1 MANYTSTMVLLLRLR
16 QGELGQQRGRTVAV
30 PLAEFFPATPRRAVR
45 SACLHPALVASSIK
59 TDKDA
64 IESSPSKNGDGED
77 VDELAAAV
85 GKLDVDNE
93 VNKCMICFTP

>member
-1 MANYTSTMVLLLRLR
+1 MDERSPSHLL
-16 QGELGQQRGRTVAV
+16 
-30 PLAEFFPATPRRAVR
+30 TPPGGP
-45 SACLHPALVASSIK
+45 SACLHPALVATSIK

-64 IESSPSKNGDGED
+64 IESRPAKNVDGED
-77 VDELAAAV
+77 VDELAVAV

>member
-1 MANYTSTMVLLLRLR
+1 VLPVESVRPCST
-16 QGELGQQRGRTVAV
+16 
-30 PLAEFFPATPRRAVR
+30 
-45 SACLHPALVASSIK
+45 ACDHPALVAGSTK

-64 IESSPSKNGDGED
+64 IESRPAKNDDVED

-93 VNKCMICFTP
+93 VNKCMICFVP